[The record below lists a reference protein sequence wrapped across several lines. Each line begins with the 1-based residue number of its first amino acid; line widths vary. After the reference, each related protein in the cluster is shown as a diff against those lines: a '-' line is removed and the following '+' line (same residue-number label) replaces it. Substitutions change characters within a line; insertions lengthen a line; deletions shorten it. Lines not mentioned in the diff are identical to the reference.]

1 MINAL
6 FGFSILAVFELPS
19 RRHTTPRRGVDTAYQ
34 EIPTTIKLMLRHLLH
49 QRHFSL
55 PFLYRTSSLCRQ
67 SSTTSTSTSL
77 DKDFPVIDMRP
88 ILTPSHPLRAS
99 AITNIGVAL
108 RTRGFFY
115 MSHVD
120 VLTSDYIESVCV
132 PFFF

>member
-1 MINAL
+1 
-6 FGFSILAVFELPS
+6 
-19 RRHTTPRRGVDTAYQ
+19 
-34 EIPTTIKLMLRHLLH
+34 MLRHLLH

-132 PFFF
+132 PFYFNDFAISDHPANISSPLLSSPLSLLSLAFLISNI